1 MESVSAHQ
9 IPFSPSAVFDRTSA
23 RGIRITVRPTL
34 IRLQSCVPSKTRQGT
49 HSHHFHAEKISENPM
64 IRR

>member
-1 MESVSAHQ
+1 MKKEDKEKKTIDVEESAHQ

-34 IRLQSCVPSKTRQGT
+34 IRLQS
-49 HSHHFHAEKISENPM
+49 
-64 IRR
+64 

>member
-34 IRLQSCVPSKTRQGT
+34 IRLQSYVRPRPDRAPTVIISTLR
-49 HSHHFHAEKISENPM
+49 KISENPM